1 MLRNIAYKIRALNN
15 KSKASGFVFFIWTV
29 LIFVYFECVLRAVTT
44 GRILSPSIYISLFFD
59 AVWSGVICLGF
70 MLLPKGR
77 KRRYWIWGILLIFT
91 IIFISQAVYF
101 KMMQTF
107 YTLYSAENAGKAFE
121 FAGMALSGLIAHFMS
136 VILFSVPLL
145 SWILMRKRQ
154 TYQTL
159 EAQTFR
165 KGFKGTIILMI
176 ILSHLI
182 GLGIVQW
189 GDKSENSP
197 YSLYYTMDFP
207 EFSVDNLGL
216 LTYMRLDAKRYYFG
230 FEASL
235 IAYDIDDTILD
246 QIEDEIDKDEGSS
259 NDSAVGGNTEDEA
272 LLEER
277 PTVTYE
283 PQILNIDF
291 NTLISGTSDPNIK
304 EMHQYF
310 SQVEPTDKN
319 AFTGKYKDYNL
330 IFITAE
336 GFSHLAIDPV
346 ITPTLYKL
354 QHEGVNFTNFY
365 TPIWGV
371 STSDGEYVATT
382 GLIPKSG
389 VWSYRHSRNNAMP
402 FAMGN
407 QLKAKGYVTK
417 AYHNHTYTYY
427 DRNLSHPNMGYDY
440 VGVGNGLEIKNT
452 WPESDLEMM
461 DITVKDYVDL
471 PKFHTYY
478 MTVSGHMYYNFN
490 DNAMAY
496 KNREVVKDLPYS
508 DAVKAYLATQVEFDH
523 AMASL
528 LKQLEASGRL
538 DNTLIAI
545 SADHYPY
552 GLTVDEIEELTGHEI
567 DENFDLYRNA
577 FILYAKGME
586 PLTVDR
592 PTSSLDIIPTLSNLM
607 GLDFDSRMLMGVDM
621 FSDSAPLVIF
631 SNRSFISEYGAYNS
645 KTGVFTPNKVGE
657 KLNED
662 LLTTYRKAI
671 SNRINEKFF
680 YSARILETNYYSQIF
695 QNN

>member
-1 MLRNIAYKIRALNN
+1 MWRNLSYKIRALNHKLN
-15 KSKASGFVFFIWTV
+15 VLGIWFYIWTV
-29 LIFVYFECVLRAVTT
+29 LIFVYFEFVLRTVTT
-44 GRILSPSIYISLFFD
+44 GRIISPSIYISVFFD
-59 AVWSGVICLGF
+59 AVWSGLICLGF
-70 MLLPKGR
+70 MVLPSGR
-77 KRRYWIWGILLIFT
+77 KRRYWIWTTLSIVT
-91 IIFISQAVYF
+91 VVFISQAVYY

-121 FAGMALSGLIAHFMS
+121 FAGMALSGLIAHVMS
-136 VILFSVPLL
+136 VILFFIPIL
-145 SWILMRKRQ
+145 SWIVIRKRL
-154 TYQTL
+154 TYISL
-159 EAQTFR
+159 EVQTFR
-165 KGFKGTIILMI
+165 KGLKGVIVLMI
-176 ILSHLI
+176 ILSHVI
-182 GLGIVQW
+182 GLGIVQLSE
-189 GDKSENSP
+189 KSENSP

-246 QIEDEIDKDEGSS
+246 QIEDEIDKDESSS
-259 NDSAVGGNTEDEA
+259 NDSAVGVDIKDEA

-277 PTVTYE
+277 PILTYE
-283 PQILNIDF
+283 PQIMNIDF
-291 NTLISGTSDPNIK
+291 STLISESSDQDTK

-310 SQVEPTDKN
+310 SQVEPTNKN

-346 ITPTLYKL
+346 VTPTLYKL

-389 VWSYRHSRNNAMP
+389 VWSYRYSRNNAMP

-440 VGVGNGLEIKNT
+440 IGVGNGLDIKNT

-461 DITVKDYVDL
+461 DVTVKDYVNL

-490 DNAMAY
+490 DNAIAY
-496 KNREVVKDLPYS
+496 KNRDVVKDLPYS
-508 DAVKAYLATQVEFDH
+508 DAVKAYLATQVEFDR

-538 DNTLIAI
+538 ENTLIAI

-552 GLTVDEIEELTGHEI
+552 GLTPEEIEELTGHEI

-592 PTSSLDIIPTLSNLM
+592 PSSSLDIIPTLSNLM
-607 GLDFDSRMLMGVDM
+607 GLEFDSRLLMGIDM
-621 FSDSAPLVIF
+621 FSDTAPLVIF

-645 KTGVFTPNKVGE
+645 KTGDFTPNEVGE
-657 KLNED
+657 KLSED
-662 LLTTYRKAI
+662 MLKTYRKAI

-695 QNN
+695 QNK